1 VTHLRFIA
9 DMNIS
14 PLTVS
19 ELKENGWEIIRVSDV
34 LDPSAEDV
42 HIIEWARENGYV
54 IITQDLDFSS
64 IITLRLTVVDP
75 EKVAEKL
82 QNVYPK
88 IIEQLQE
95 GYAITIDDSSMRLRK
110 LPI

>member
-1 VTHLRFIA
+1 LRG
-9 DMNIS
+9 
-14 PLTVS
+14 P
-19 ELKENGWEIIRVSDV
+19 DV
-34 LDPSAEDV
+34 V
-42 HIIEWARENGYV
+42 CRENQKF

-82 QNVYPK
+82 QNVYPR

-95 GYAITIDDSSMRLRK
+95 GYAITTDDSSIRLRK

>member
-19 ELKENGWEIIRVSDV
+19 DLK
-34 LDPSAEDV
+34 
-42 HIIEWARENGYV
+42 ENGYV